1 MAQDTIQPAAKP
13 RSTFPSLLAG
23 IILGCVGLSWFAHRA
38 THGVW
43 NQIAQYAT
51 GRKLIISNQGPAV
64 ISSIQRLQRLETVSY
79 SMDKIVESAKESDYL
94 PDFLAGD
101 RLLLVVHGQ
110 VLAGVDLSKLQT
122 SNVSTTDHSV
132 HVHIPDPE
140 IFVVNLDNSGTHVY
154 SRTTGLLVPED
165 ANLETETRMKATEQ
179 IKQAALDGG
188 ILNKARDNARATI
201 TTMLQGMGF
210 QQITVD

>member
-1 MAQDTIQPAAKP
+1 MAQDTIQPVAKP